1 MTTSITFRVS
11 LWVTW
16 RLEASVCE
24 GQVGGCGGFICRRHA
39 GSRCG
44 SLHGAGHIDG
54 GGGGCGVVVV
64 GDLACES
71 LARGRCACVVQ
82 RTRRSW
88 H

>member
-1 MTTSITFRVS
+1 MRDK
-11 LWVTW
+11 W
-16 RLEASVCE
+16 EAVVASSAEDMQAPV
-24 GQVGGCGGFICRRHA
+24 A
-39 GSRCG
+39 G
-44 SLHGAGHIDG
+44 SLHGAEHIDG

-64 GDLACES
+64 VVGDLACKS